1 MDMDWVME
9 DMEWV
14 MEDMDPGIDQRM
26 EDTKEDIII
35 Q

>member
-1 MDMDWVME
+1 ME